1 MKPRTKL
8 PNLCIE
14 IIDDYEGMSR
24 TACAFIVSELKK
36 KPDLLLCASAG
47 GTPTRTYE
55 LLVKRSVQNPRL
67 CRRMR
72 ILQIDEWGGIPS
84 THPASCRSDLR
95 NKLVE
100 PLGIG
105 KMNFISFSSD
115 ALDPE
120 AEVRRVSGWLAKHG
134 PIDLCILGLGTN
146 GHIAMNEPAAAL
158 IPGAHV
164 TKLARSSL
172 RHSMLQTLKP
182 KPRYGLTVGMADILC
197 SRQALMLVSGEAK
210 KTAMARLLERNVST
224 AFPASLLWLHPNALI
239 LCDRKAIA

>member
-8 PNLCIE
+8 PNLCFE
-14 IIDDYEGMSR
+14 IVADYEGMSR
-24 TACAFIVSELKK
+24 TACALIVAGLKK
-36 KPDLLLCASAG
+36 KPDLILCASAG

-55 LLVKRSVQNPRL
+55 LLVKRSVQNPLL
-67 CRRMR
+67 CKRMR
-72 ILQIDEWGGIPS
+72 VLQIDEWGGIPS

-95 NKLVE
+95 HKLVE

-105 KMNFISFSSD
+105 KTNFVSFSSD
-115 ALDPE
+115 APDPE
-120 AEVRRVSGWLAKHG
+120 AEVRRVSNWLAVHG

-146 GHIAMNEPAAAL
+146 GHTAMNEPAPAL

-172 RHSMLQTLKP
+172 RHSMLRALKP
-182 KPRYGLTVGMADILC
+182 KPRYGLSVGMADILC

-210 KTAMARLLERNVST
+210 KAAMSRFLDGKVST
-224 AFPASLLWLHPNALI
+224 AFPASLLWLHPNAVVI
-239 LCDRKAIA
+239 CDRQAIA